1 MIPGIDDTGQ
11 QAVRAATEYII
22 KEAYNGDKNI
32 PEVDRAII
40 ELHVAGTLAWLVSR
54 WRSEGED
61 IEATGK
67 TFIAAALETT
77 AHLEDLLRMDDEEE
91 I

>member
-1 MIPGIDDTGQ
+1 MIPGIDDAGQ

-22 KEAYNGDKNI
+22 KEAYDDNRDI

-54 WRSEGED
+54 WRSEGDD
-61 IEATGK
+61 IERTGK

-77 AHLEDLLRMDDEEE
+77 AHLEDLVRMDDDE
-91 I
+91 